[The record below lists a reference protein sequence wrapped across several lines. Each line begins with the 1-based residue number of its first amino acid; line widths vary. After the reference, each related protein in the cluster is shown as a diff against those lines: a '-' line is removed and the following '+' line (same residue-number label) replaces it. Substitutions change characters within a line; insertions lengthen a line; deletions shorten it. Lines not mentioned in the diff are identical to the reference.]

1 MTYTVNDN
9 CSVRSDE
16 MKKVPVKISS
26 NRSFGF
32 LFFVVFFVISL
43 WPLKSQGDLRLWAF
57 ILSLVFLVLGVLNSK
72 FLTPLNKLWFKF
84 GILLGSIVSPI
95 VMGAVF
101 FIIVTPIGL
110 IMRFLGKD
118 LLRTNKNKTTTTYWI
133 NRDKQ
138 KQSMKKQF

>member
-1 MTYTVNDN
+1 
-9 CSVRSDE
+9 
-16 MKKVPVKISS
+16 MKKVPAKISS

-43 WPLKSQGDLRLWAF
+43 WPLKSQGDLRIWTLV
-57 ILSLVFLVLGVLNSK
+57 LSLLFLILGALNSK
-72 FLTPLNKLWFKF
+72 LLTPFNKLWFKF

-101 FIIVTPIGL
+101 FIVVTPVGL

-118 LLRTNKNKTTTTYWI
+118 LLRINKNKTMSTYWI

-138 KQSMKKQF
+138 KNSMKKQF

>member
-1 MTYTVNDN
+1 
-9 CSVRSDE
+9 

-43 WPLKSQGDLRLWAF
+43 WPLKSQGDLRIWTLV
-57 ILSLVFLVLGVLNSK
+57 LSLLFLILGALNSK
-72 FLTPLNKLWFKF
+72 LLTPFNKLWFKF

-101 FIIVTPIGL
+101 FIVVTPVGL

-118 LLRTNKNKTTTTYWI
+118 LLRINKSKPVSTYWI

-138 KQSMKKQF
+138 KNSMKKQF

>member
-1 MTYTVNDN
+1 MSLNN
-9 CSVRSDE
+9 SI
-16 MKKVPVKISS
+16 KISS

-32 LFFVVFFVISL
+32 LFFVVFFAISF
-43 WPLKSQGDLRLWAF
+43 WPLKSQGDLRLWAL

-72 FLTPLNKLWFKF
+72 LLTPFNKLWFKF

-101 FIIVTPIGL
+101 FIVVTPVGL

-118 LLRTNKNKTTTTYWI
+118 LLRTNKSKPVSTYWI

-138 KQSMKKQF
+138 KNSMKKQF